1 MKPIVSQT
9 VAPSLPSPSPS
20 PTMPRGAAAALQ
32 SLQALDTAGKA
43 DQADGGGFRR
53 AVVAA
58 LLGVTLLGA
67 VPPAH
72 ADTTLV
78 QAPQTSSLVMTHE
91 ATGPPAQVQH
101 RFERFL
107 GGAQA
112 NVTTAQSVAVDA
124 RSAAAFDTFHAKLTQ
139 ILHRDAA
146 SLAWGHAPVGL
157 GDRVTPAQTAQLE
170 KAFTDLV
177 AELPVGAFG
186 PGFEKVLEGATGV
199 LGADVDLATVRLKD
213 VGRVGGD
220 AARDLVQQLKHE
232 HPVTFWSM
240 AGVAAAGAAT
250 LGYTKGTDA
259 LEKLGIRP
267 EASSTLFDG
276 AQTKLRATVAFHAGP
291 KLADPALSL
300 GLRGERRFDNGT
312 VVHGALQTR
321 LQGKEL
327 GETRVSGSVSTTSGF
342 SATGEIRLSGNDLK
356 PIDAHVLAIQQ
367 FDRWNVGADA
377 TYTFQNN
384 RFTSTLSAGR
394 TFDIYQPGDL
404 DLQIRGSFDNVGTR
418 FIGLGATLRF

>member
-1 MKPIVSQT
+1 MAQRGPLGFEFSE
-9 VAPSLPSPSPS
+9 SLP
-20 PTMPRGAAAALQ
+20 LE
-32 SLQALDTAGKA
+32 
-43 DQADGGGFRR
+43 GGGG
-53 AVVAA
+53 V
-58 LLGVTLLGA
+58 LGLTLA
-67 VPPAH
+67 
-72 ADTTLV
+72 
-78 QAPQTSSLVMTHE
+78 
-91 ATGPPAQVQH
+91 
-101 RFERFL
+101 L
-107 GGAQA
+107 GG
-112 NVTTAQSVAVDA
+112 
-124 RSAAAFDTFHAKLTQ
+124 
-139 ILHRDAA
+139 
-146 SLAWGHAPVGL
+146 
-157 GDRVTPAQTAQLE
+157 
-170 KAFTDLV
+170 
-177 AELPVGAFG
+177 GAFVPQLLEAGLFVVVGGLQG
-186 PGFEKVLEGATGV
+186 PGAGPAGGAFVEDAGGVDDDDTSGADTGV

-220 AARDLVQQLKHE
+220 AARNLVQQLKHE

-250 LGYTKGTDA
+250 LGYTRGTDA

-327 GETRVSGSVSTTSGF
+327 GETRVSGSVQTTSGF
-342 SATGEIRLSGNDLK
+342 SATGEIRLSGNDFQ
-356 PIDAHVLAIQQ
+356 PIDAHMLVIKQ

-377 TYTFQNN
+377 NYTFHNN

-404 DLQIRGSFDNVGTR
+404 DLQIRGSFDNVGNR
-418 FIGLGATLRF
+418 FIGLGATFRF